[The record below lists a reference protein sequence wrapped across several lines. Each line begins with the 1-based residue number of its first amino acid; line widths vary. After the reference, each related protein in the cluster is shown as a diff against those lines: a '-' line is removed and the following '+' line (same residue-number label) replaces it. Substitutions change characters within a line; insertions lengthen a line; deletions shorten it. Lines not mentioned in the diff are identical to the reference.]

1 MSSST
6 FTYVPLQ
13 EDVSIPAA
21 VDFHLKH
28 NPEHAFYVFAEPD
41 GTVRK
46 ITYLEFARAAHRAA
60 HALRPVNQDEKAS
73 REGEDGAVVAV
84 IALSD
89 TILYHAITV
98 GLMKAGLVVRF
109 VPLFNT
115 YSSN

>member
-1 MSSST
+1 MSTST
-6 FTYVPLQ
+6 FTYVPL
-13 EDVSIPAA
+13 EESVSIPAA

-28 NPEHAFYVFAEPD
+28 NPDHAFYVFAEPD

-60 HALRPVNQDEKAS
+60 HALRPVRESEDAA